1 MSFAFTKENLGK
13 IEALKKR
20 YPSPKALSLPC
31 LWMAQYQEGYI
42 SLDAVE
48 TIGELI
54 DWPPMEIYR
63 VATFYTMFNLEPV
76 GKYHIQLCKTLSCAL
91 CGKSE
96 ILAKLQERLNLGV
109 GESSEDGRYTLTQVE
124 CLGSCGTAPVMQIN
138 ERYYE
143 NLTPDKV
150 DTILDE
156 LETAK
161 KRIKEIL

>member
-20 YPSPKALSLPC
+20 YPSPRALSLPC
-31 LWMAQYQEGYI
+31 LWMAQHQEGYI

-96 ILAKLQERLNLGV
+96 VLAKLQERLNLGV

-150 DTILDE
+150 DMILDE

-161 KRIKEIL
+161 KETE

>member
-1 MSFAFTKENLGK
+1 MSFAFTKENLEK
-13 IEALKKR
+13 IEALKSR

-31 LWMAQYQEGYI
+31 LWIAQYQEGFI

-48 TIGELI
+48 EIAGLI

-91 CGKSE
+91 CGKAE
-96 ILAKLQERLNLGV
+96 ILQQLEKRLGIAA
-109 GESSEDGRYTLTQVE
+109 GESSEDGEFTLSQVE

-138 ERYYE
+138 DRYYE
-143 NLTPDKV
+143 NLTPEKI
-150 DTILDE
+150 DTILDS
-156 LETAK
+156 LEEES
-161 KRIKEIL
+161 R

>member
-161 KRIKEIL
+161 KETE

>member
-20 YPSPKALSLPC
+20 YPSPRALSLPC

-96 ILAKLQERLNLGV
+96 VLAKLQERLNLGV

-161 KRIKEIL
+161 KETE

>member
-1 MSFAFTKENLGK
+1 MSFEFTKENLDK
-13 IEALKKR
+13 IEALKSR

-48 TIGELI
+48 TIAGLI
-54 DWPPMEIYR
+54 DWAPMEIYR

-91 CGKSE
+91 CGKAE
-96 ILAKLQERLNLGV
+96 VLERLQERLNLKP

-138 ERYYE
+138 DRYYE
-143 NLTPDKV
+143 ELTPEKV
-150 DTILDE
+150 DAILE
-156 LETAK
+156 SLE
-161 KRIKEIL
+161 EGS